1 MSKPQTI
8 RGFQEDQAII
18 LSDQIRAKVNEDVSP
33 DYIAAV
39 MQRVGVVNEYTLHT
53 RLDRVLDDL
62 GFDYDEIV
70 EVAR

>member
-39 MQRVGVVNEYTLHT
+39 MQRVGVVNECTLHT